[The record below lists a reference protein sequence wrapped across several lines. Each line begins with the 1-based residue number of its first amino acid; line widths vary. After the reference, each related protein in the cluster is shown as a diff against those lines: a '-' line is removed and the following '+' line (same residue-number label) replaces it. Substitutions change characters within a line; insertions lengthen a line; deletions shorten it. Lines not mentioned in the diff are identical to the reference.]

1 LNGQLEKAKSM
12 DQFRL
17 DGKAALI
24 TGGNR
29 GIGLAIARLFG
40 EAGAK
45 CMLTARQQTAEVNEL
60 VAQSP
65 NCFAFIR
72 ADATDPE
79 APGHLVSATV
89 ETFGRLDIL
98 VNYAGISAVGD
109 VDKFDDE
116 TLERI
121 FSTNVTSC
129 FRFARSAL
137 KRMCE
142 QGAGVILNVGSVSG
156 VISNIPQNQAA
167 YNSSKAAVH
176 MLTKSIASEYADRNI
191 RANAIAPG
199 YIKTDM
205 TKGGIENP
213 EWDPIWR
220 QMTPIGRYG
229 EAEEVA
235 NCALFLCSPASS
247 YVTGAV
253 LLVDGG
259 YTTR

>member
-1 LNGQLEKAKSM
+1 M

-45 CMLTARQQTAEVNEL
+45 CMLTARQQTEEVNEL
-60 VAQSP
+60 VARLPDS
-65 NCFAFIR
+65 CAFIP
-72 ADATDPE
+72 ADATYPE
-79 APGHLVSATV
+79 APGRLVGATI
-89 ETFGRLDIL
+89 EKFNRLDIL
-98 VNYAGISAVGD
+98 VNNAGISVVGD
-109 VDKFDDE
+109 LDKFDDE
-116 TLERI
+116 ALERI
-121 FSTNVTSC
+121 FTTNVTSY
-129 FRFARSAL
+129 FRFARAAL
-137 KRMCE
+137 KQMCE

-156 VISNIPQNQAA
+156 LISNIPQNQAA

-205 TKGGIENP
+205 TRRGIENP
-213 EWDPIWR
+213 EWDPVWR

-229 EAEEVA
+229 EPEEVA

-247 YVTGAV
+247 YVTG
-253 LLVDGG
+253 
-259 YTTR
+259 

>member
-1 LNGQLEKAKSM
+1 LNGKLEKAKSM

-60 VAQSP
+60 VARSP
-65 NCFAFIR
+65 DCFAFID
-72 ADATDPE
+72 AVATDPE
-79 APGHLVSATV
+79 APARLVSATV

-98 VNYAGISAVGD
+98 VNNAGISVVGD

-129 FRFARSAL
+129 FRFTRSAL

-142 QGAGVILNVGSVSG
+142 QGAGN
-156 VISNIPQNQAA
+156 NPQCRLCIRRDQQH
-167 YNSSKAAVH
+167 S
-176 MLTKSIASEYADRNI
+176 TKPGNLQFFQGRRAHADE
-191 RANAIAPG
+191 
-199 YIKTDM
+199 KHH
-205 TKGGIENP
+205 
-213 EWDPIWR
+213 
-220 QMTPIGRYG
+220 Q
-229 EAEEVA
+229 
-235 NCALFLCSPASS
+235 
-247 YVTGAV
+247 
-253 LLVDGG
+253 
-259 YTTR
+259 

>member
-1 LNGQLEKAKSM
+1 M

-17 DGKAALI
+17 DGNTALI

-45 CMLTARQQTAEVNEL
+45 CMLTGRQQTAEVDEL

-65 NCFAFIR
+65 DSFAFIR

-79 APGHLVSATV
+79 APGRLVDATV
-89 ETFGRLDIL
+89 EKFGRLDIL
-98 VNYAGISAVGD
+98 VNNAGIAAGGD
-109 VDKFDDE
+109 TDQFDDE
-116 TLERI
+116 ALEKI
-121 FSTNVTSC
+121 FSTNLTSY

-137 KRMCE
+137 RQMCD
-142 QGAGVILNVGSVSG
+142 QGAGVILNVGSISG
-156 VISNIPQNQAA
+156 VVSNIPQKQAA

-205 TKGGIENP
+205 TKGGIANP
-213 EWDPIWR
+213 EWDPVWR

-247 YVTGAV
+247 YVTGAILV
-253 LLVDGG
+253 VDGG

>member
-1 LNGQLEKAKSM
+1 M

-17 DGKAALI
+17 DGKTALI

-45 CMLTARQQTAEVNEL
+45 CMLTGRQQTAEVDEL

-65 NCFAFIR
+65 DRFDFVR
-72 ADATDPE
+72 ADATDIG
-79 APGHLVSATV
+79 APGRLVCATV
-89 ETFGRLDIL
+89 EKFDQLDIL
-98 VNYAGISAVGD
+98 VNNAGISAIGD
-109 VDKFDDE
+109 MDKFEDE
-116 TLERI
+116 KLERI

-137 KRMCE
+137 KQMCE

-156 VISNIPQNQAA
+156 LISNIPQNQAA

-205 TKGGIENP
+205 TKRGIENP
-213 EWDPIWR
+213 AWDPVWR

-229 EAEEVA
+229 EPEEMA

-247 YVTGAV
+247 YVTGAI

>member
-1 LNGQLEKAKSM
+1 M

-40 EAGAK
+40 KAGAK
-45 CMLTARQQTAEVNEL
+45 CMLTGRQLTAEVEEL

-65 NCFAFIR
+65 DRFAFIH
-72 ADATDPE
+72 ADATDIG
-79 APGHLVSATV
+79 APGRLVRATV
-89 ETFGRLDIL
+89 EKFGRLDIL
-98 VNYAGISAVGD
+98 VNNAGISAVGD
-109 VDKFDDE
+109 LDKFEDE
-116 TLERI
+116 KLERI

-137 KRMCE
+137 KQMCE
-142 QGAGVILNVGSVSG
+142 QQAGVILNVGSVSG
-156 VISNIPQNQAA
+156 LISNIPQNQAA

-205 TKGGIENP
+205 TKGGIANP
-213 EWDPIWR
+213 EWDPVWR

-229 EAEEVA
+229 EPEEVA